1 MQVASVDGRASLVSD
16 GFVFDL
22 AESSD
27 GHFTAAP
34 MEMYQRW
41 KELSDWVAV
50 AKLQSGVPLD
60 SVTLTCPAPSPR
72 QVFALAVNYQDHAVE
87 ASVQAPEHPMVF
99 TKFPTSISGPFDDI
113 ELPTNR
119 ADWEVELVVIIGRES
134 WKVATDDAWDAVA
147 GLTIGQDISERRM
160 QFRKPFPHLSVA
172 KSLPGFGPIGPVVVS
187 KDEFDDPDSLPLRCI
202 VNGEVMQDANTSDLI
217 FSVPVVISEISSA
230 VKLLPG
236 DLIFTG
242 TPSGTG
248 STRDPRRYLA
258 PGDVI
263 ESWIPGIGTMRN
275 ECVEARA

>member
-1 MQVASVDGRASLVSD
+1 VQVASVDGRASLVS
-16 GFVFDL
+16 GGSVFDL
-22 AESSD
+22 AKSSD

-34 MEMYQRW
+34 MEMYERW
-41 KELSDWVAV
+41 NELRDWVGAT
-50 AKLQSGVPLD
+50 KLQNGVPLD
-60 SVTLTCPAPSPR
+60 SVTLTCPVPNPR

-187 KDEFDDPDSLPLRCI
+187 KDEFDDPNALPLRCI
-202 VNGEVMQDANTSDLI
+202 VNGEVMQDASTSDLI

-230 VKLLPG
+230 VRLLPG